1 MPSSRLSF
9 SSGSSDTFSVPR
21 LRPVVKNDKL
31 CDEGLN
37 AVLAARYTLA
47 LSTGL

>member
-1 MPSSRLSF
+1 M
-9 SSGSSDTFSVPR
+9 PR

-37 AVLAARYTLA
+37 DVLVARYTLA